1 MAWVASASAEDLSM
15 LLHDCG
21 AVAGALGEWLLP
33 ALVPLLGPVVPP
45 AVLEAA
51 GEALQV
57 GLCYL
62 FISTF
67 YVWGR
72 GGWVEELRTQRGK
85 WECLVGTA

>member
-1 MAWVASASAEDLSM
+1 MAWVSSASAEDLSM

-45 AVLEAA
+45 AVLEAV

-57 GLCYL
+57 GLRIKL
-62 FISTF
+62 FRC
-67 YVWGR
+67 VVGCWGR
-72 GGWVEELRTQRGK
+72 RHAWK
-85 WECLVGTA
+85 I